1 MFKNWESEIF
11 CYCCHSSV
19 TSFFLVPF
27 KTLDQCLQI
36 CMFGELLTKDHL
48 RRNWYNPC
56 HTIHAMLFVSV
67 QFWSC
72 DILNQWEKND
82 YKVSINEISS
92 LVLRLLHQSEMN
104 KNFSLGN
111 WNCDTSILHLLSF
124 PSFLQTTMYNQLELC
139 NMRVLQNSL

>member
-1 MFKNWESEIF
+1 MRYFASAVIVLWQLFSLF
-11 CYCCHSSV
+11 LQDTWSV
-19 TSFFLVPF
+19 FANLCVWGAVNKRSFEEKLIQS
-27 KTLDQCLQI
+27 L
-36 CMFGELLTKDHL
+36 
-48 RRNWYNPC
+48 N
-56 HTIHAMLFVSV
+56 TIHAMLFVSV

-124 PSFLQTTMYNQLELC
+124 PSFLQTTMYNQLELS